1 VLAGLLYTANFYF
14 AGHNGKAK
22 PCGFCKKNLPLI
34 SSSAA
39 AIAAGVGERIFFPKA
54 LPLCP
59 ALIGAV
65 LNKKPASAMRA
76 ALKKQ

>member
-1 VLAGLLYTANFYF
+1 VLAFYIQQISDKP
-14 AGHNGKAK
+14 GHTVKAR

-34 SSSAA
+34 LSSAA
-39 AIAAGVGERIFFPKA
+39 AIAVDVGERIFFPKA

-59 ALIGAV
+59 AFSGAV

-76 ALKKQ
+76 DLKN

>member
-1 VLAGLLYTANFYF
+1 ML
-14 AGHNGKAK
+14 
-22 PCGFCKKNLPLI
+22 
-34 SSSAA
+34 SSAA

-59 ALIGAV
+59 ALSGAV

-76 ALKKQ
+76 DLKNQA